1 MKVSIEDKFSLID
14 LLLVAD
20 PPRPD
25 GPVINGTSKLLIPVE
40 NSAVLIAEAEP
51 DKVVMVEASMIPMV
65 LPSRVFNSEA
75 SMEVSEMVIDSL
87 PNPLIPDE
95 E

>member
-1 MKVSIEDKFSLID
+1 MF
-14 LLLVAD
+14 
-20 PPRPD
+20 
-25 GPVINGTSKLLIPVE
+25 N
-40 NSAVLIAEAEP
+40 AEAEP

-87 PNPLIPDE
+87 PNPVITLE
-95 E
+95 EYEMFNSEIVPNNEVIAEAFMISVEAASRMFRS